1 MCVLNGDW
9 NLPIGVGTIYAVAG
23 PVEGLMQIQ
32 IDHNHSTIETTLAA
46 LLRALESV
54 SNSDDE
60 IEAVLLS
67 LVNERRLRFVLPSAL
82 AA

>member
-9 NLPIGVGTIYAVAG
+9 NLPIGVGTIYAG
-23 PVEGLMQIQ
+23 EGL
-32 IDHNHSTIETTLAA
+32 NAALRRAAALLEAEGATAVLTLAA
-46 LLRALESV
+46 DVPLVTR
-54 SNSDDE
+54 DE